1 MVKKNTNPAHH
12 HGNLRE
18 ALIDAGL
25 ELLRR
30 GDPAALTL
38 RKCAAEAGVSHAAPA
53 NHFTGLLSLKVAIAA
68 RSHVIFAD
76 SMRRHREAAEPD
88 ARNQLIGICE
98 GYIGFAR
105 EHRTLFELMFQT
117 SWANDGEIDETSKK
131 EKAEAADASYEI
143 LRQACLP
150 FQHQDGKALNTETMV
165 WSLVHGYAML
175 FAAADSSM
183 QEMDIPDFSELLPPL
198 KLRER
203 DGDADEEVE
212 NLDALN

>member
-25 ELLRR
+25 ELLRS
-30 GDPAALTL
+30 GGPAALTL

-53 NHFTGLLSLKVAIAA
+53 NHFNGLLSLKVAIAA

-76 SMRRHREAAEPD
+76 TMRRHSETADPD
-88 ARNQLIGICE
+88 AKSQLIGICE

-117 SWANDGEIDETSKK
+117 SWSSDGEVDETSMN
-131 EKAEAADASYEI
+131 EKSEAAGASYEL

-150 FQHQDGKALNTETMV
+150 FQHQDNKALNTETMV

-175 FAAADSSM
+175 FAATDSSM
-183 QEMDIPDFSELLPPL
+183 QGMERPEFSALLPPL
-198 KLRER
+198 QLRE
-203 DGDADEEVE
+203 GATDA
-212 NLDALN
+212 AL